1 MIDRIEYHVEHA
13 REYIET
19 AKQDTKKAREF
30 QRKSRRV
37 SLTYSFKYPLITN
50 FVVFLL
56 SFTETNSYNNMSG
69 YLDYCPHQCC
79 RRTIHLLSTSHTIF
93 TTIVLLIGNQ

>member
-37 SLTYSFKYPLITN
+37 NIDVIYFINNYHFNCLLILFFN
-50 FVVFLL
+50 RFVLI
-56 SFTETNSYNNMSG
+56 ETNINNSVSNNLSIGIDQYSG
-69 YLDYCPHQCC
+69 RCV
-79 RRTIHLLSTSHTIF
+79 RTLTSI
-93 TTIVLLIGNQ
+93 NY

>member
-37 SLTYSFKYPLITN
+37 SIALILFFTIIICLLTNWCFIT
-50 FVVFLL
+50 VFL
-56 SFTETNSYNNMSG
+56 ETNINNS
-69 YLDYCPHQCC
+69 LFSN
-79 RRTIHLLSTSHTIF
+79 STFGTDRYSWRCVRSLTSI
-93 TTIVLLIGNQ
+93 IS

>member
-37 SLTYSFKYPLITN
+37 SSAFWVA
-50 FVVFLL
+50 FAV
-56 SFTETNSYNNMSG
+56 S
-69 YLDYCPHQCC
+69 
-79 RRTIHLLSTSHTIF
+79 
-93 TTIVLLIGNQ
+93 IGIACD

>member
-37 SLTYSFKYPLITN
+37 SIDVYHFI
-50 FVVFLL
+50 
-56 SFTETNSYNNMSG
+56 NN
-69 YLDYCPHQCC
+69 YHFDC
-79 RRTIHLLSTSHTIF
+79 
-93 TTIVLLIGNQ
+93 LLIVFS

>member
-37 SLTYSFKYPLITN
+37 NIDVIYFI
-50 FVVFLL
+50 
-56 SFTETNSYNNMSG
+56 NN
-69 YLDYCPHQCC
+69 YHFNC
-79 RRTIHLLSTSHTIF
+79 
-93 TTIVLLIGNQ
+93 LLILFS